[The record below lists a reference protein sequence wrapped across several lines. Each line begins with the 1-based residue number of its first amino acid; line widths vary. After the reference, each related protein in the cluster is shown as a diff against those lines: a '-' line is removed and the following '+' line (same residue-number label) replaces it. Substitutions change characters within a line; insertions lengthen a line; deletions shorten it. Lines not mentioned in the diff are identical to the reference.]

1 MHILITGAAGF
12 IGQLLAKELL
22 NDPAYR
28 VTLTDINQP
37 PIPAGVRYPQNAT
50 ATQADLLTGAA
61 DVVDASLDAVYA
73 FHGIMSSGSEANFDL
88 GMSVNIDATRNLLE
102 ALRHTCPGVR
112 VIYSSSQAVYGQ
124 PLPEIVTDSV
134 IPTPESSYGA
144 EKIVCETL
152 VNEYTRRGF
161 ITGFTLRFPTIS
173 VRPGAPTA
181 AASSFLSG
189 MIREPLDGKPCVI
202 PIEDRGFKSWL
213 CSPKVLVENLLITLR
228 LAADSVPRH
237 IRQINVPGICVTVQG
252 MMDALEAVGGK
263 EKLALLSEKEDPSVV
278 PILRSWPT
286 QFDNTQ
292 AISLGFKR
300 DVSFEQ
306 TTKTNPTGM
315 SPTNLEHPTV
325 GKLPRLEHQLNMA
338 QLSILVY
345 KGVPVDF
352 SQYRHTALHTSWHE
366 TEDWFHVVGAH
377 PFFQFQKDP
386 QNPIS
391 ESPIARIPVCAIPES
406 VSKATFYLAC
416 MGTPVRNGSGDR
428 DWNCQNWVG
437 EALTELVKI
446 GCVTEQDRVMAIGK
460 MVEVI
465 LDAEMDVSVLLHGE
479 KERLIDLG

>member
-1 MHILITGAAGF
+1 MPAQVRCGGPPKDRLGLDANAEKNYNLHIEIPFPPLFLVYYTFLQKMHILITGAAGF

-28 VTLTDINQP
+28 VTLTDIHQP
-37 PIPAGVRYPQNAT
+37 PIPAGVRYPQSAT
-50 ATQADLLTGAA
+50 AIKADLLTGAK
-61 DVVDASLDAVYA
+61 DIVDSSLDAVYA

-152 VNEYTRRGF
+152 VNEYTRRKF

-189 MIREPLDGKPCVI
+189 MIREPLDGKKCVI
-202 PIEDRGFKSWL
+202 PIEDRQFKSWL
-213 CSPKVLVENLLITLR
+213 CSPKTLVENLLLTLR
-228 LAADSVPRH
+228 LPVDSAPPH

-252 MMDALEAVGGK
+252 MMDALEAVGGAD
-263 EKLALLSEKEDPSVV
+263 KLALLTEKEDSALI
-278 PILRSWPT
+278 PILKSWPT

-300 DVSFEQ
+300 DESFEQ
-306 TTKTNPTGM
+306 TVRDYRQ
-315 SPTNLEHPTV
+315 SL
-325 GKLPRLEHQLNMA
+325 A
-338 QLSILVY
+338 Q
-345 KGVPVDF
+345 
-352 SQYRHTALHTSWHE
+352 
-366 TEDWFHVVGAH
+366 
-377 PFFQFQKDP
+377 
-386 QNPIS
+386 
-391 ESPIARIPVCAIPES
+391 
-406 VSKATFYLAC
+406 
-416 MGTPVRNGSGDR
+416 
-428 DWNCQNWVG
+428 
-437 EALTELVKI
+437 
-446 GCVTEQDRVMAIGK
+446 
-460 MVEVI
+460 
-465 LDAEMDVSVLLHGE
+465 
-479 KERLIDLG
+479 

>member
-1 MHILITGAAGF
+1 MTLINLNGYHQGRGQSRAFLRIQGTSIQALEQKRALKDQTPRRFVQSSSTADPLGNCAVPAQVRCGGPPKDRLGLDANAERNYNLHIEIPFPPLFLVYYTILQKMHILITGAAGF

-28 VTLTDINQP
+28 VTLTDIHQP
-37 PIPAGVRYPQNAT
+37 PIPAGVHYPQSAT
-50 ATQADLLTGAA
+50 AIKADLLAGAK
-61 DVVDASLDAVYA
+61 DIVDSSLDAVYA

-152 VNEYTRRGF
+152 VNEYTRRKF

-189 MIREPLDGKPCVI
+189 MIREPLDGKKCVI
-202 PIEDRGFKSWL
+202 PIEDRQFKSWL
-213 CSPKVLVENLLITLR
+213 CSPKTLVENLLLTLR
-228 LAADSVPRH
+228 LPADSVPPH

-252 MMDALEAVGGK
+252 MMDALEAVGGAD
-263 EKLALLSEKEDPSVV
+263 KLALLTEKEDSALI
-278 PILRSWPT
+278 PILKSWPT

-300 DVSFEQ
+300 DESFEQ
-306 TTKTNPTGM
+306 TVRDYRQ
-315 SPTNLEHPTV
+315 SL
-325 GKLPRLEHQLNMA
+325 A
-338 QLSILVY
+338 Q
-345 KGVPVDF
+345 
-352 SQYRHTALHTSWHE
+352 
-366 TEDWFHVVGAH
+366 
-377 PFFQFQKDP
+377 
-386 QNPIS
+386 
-391 ESPIARIPVCAIPES
+391 
-406 VSKATFYLAC
+406 
-416 MGTPVRNGSGDR
+416 
-428 DWNCQNWVG
+428 
-437 EALTELVKI
+437 
-446 GCVTEQDRVMAIGK
+446 
-460 MVEVI
+460 
-465 LDAEMDVSVLLHGE
+465 
-479 KERLIDLG
+479 